1 MSVFN
6 FKSQICTSRDQS
18 ERLLAL
24 GLKKETADM
33 YRPPSWGG
41 DKIIGYYVPD
51 VVVFSDH
58 FVENPNDLPAWSLH
72 RLLCMIPNILRA
84 EKPFENSFSSLMN
97 IMISTLGIAYYYED
111 YDENRIYEFECF
123 ENLMEASVSAIEW
136 LIKEGYFNKE
146 YLVGK

>member
-1 MSVFN
+1 MKFN
-6 FKSQICTSRDQS
+6 SQICTTREQS
-18 ERLLAL
+18 ERLLVL

-33 YRPPSWGG
+33 RWERISEKYAYYPST
-41 DKIIGYYVPD
+41 KTPYAS
-51 VVVFSDH
+51 SDI
-58 FVENPNDLPAWSLH
+58 PAWSLH

-136 LIKEGYFNKE
+136 LIKEGYFPKE
-146 YLVGK
+146 YLV